1 MDFQEPRT
9 AAEKYV
15 QGALEELRGEWIS
28 MKRVIE
34 LARNLADSDG
44 MSPSRAACLA
54 YLDKRAQDNML
65 EQREVYSNLGR
76 LVRLP

>member
-1 MDFQEPRT
+1 
-9 AAEKYV
+9 
-15 QGALEELRGEWIS
+15 